1 MLDSNRLLSQ
11 VNKSLLADQLAGL
24 DMQNDGEGVK
34 ATMSLRVPA
43 PSRRSVRLTSRRFNT
58 SLVHHI
64 SAPSH
69 ATQHHQIALHSTHSY
84 PKSYPLH
91 TLFAVVPALCRLTT
105 HSAHFPAMTCEHY
118 FLYRLSLHNNRRVVR
133 LHAILF
139 ILD

>member
-58 SLVHHI
+58 SLVRHI

-91 TLFAVVPALCRLTT
+91 TLFAVVAALCRVTT
-105 HSAHFPAMTCEHY
+105 HSAQFPVVTCEHY
-118 FLYRLSLHNNRRVVR
+118 FLY
-133 LHAILF
+133 
-139 ILD
+139 